1 MFMLISGTLLER
13 IATILICKVW
23 VWFTKLGPPAETRT
37 NLTKAKGE
45 YFAQ

>member
-1 MFMLISGTLLER
+1 MFMLISGTLLGR

-23 VWFTKLGPPAETRT
+23 VWVTKLGPAETRT

-45 YFAQ
+45 YFDQ